1 MPFYEDIKTIS
12 GNLMI
17 DGTLESKHI
26 KTDSIEANK
35 FKGATEEQYF
45 NKFLGQSLAFN
56 TYTTLHEFDF
66 PTPELGLV
74 KSQSIE
80 ATFDATIY
88 TGTVSEVGST
98 VYLYLEIKVPDSETF
113 RFIGLA
119 NDDGIASGY
128 QTVWLEGNY
137 LNRFGAGNV
146 GGLSTYRVYRN
157 LRYKE
162 KEEQTEK
169 LTNGLFNGVGG
180 WTAIGGSLSS
190 LYGSLAQI
198 TQDSNTDA
206 AYFYQAVTVIA
217 GKNYRFNGDSHTLST
232 ATGKFHLSTSTD
244 IADAFHSS
252 PSQSGGAT
260 VTYEAEVTIPAGV
273 TTVYVIGEVTSTTS
287 GDYHVFDNFSFRQII
302 NKTYVDIS
310 TSQGQVVPTGG
321 SANIYHHPYGSA
333 STGTWKVLKTK
344 TMSVRTNPYTHYFSM
359 QAEAFL
365 GVEREVHECRIRAR
379 QMFSGDTMQITDG
392 VVMLKSRM
400 TGEQNE

>member
-162 KEEQTEK
+162 KEEQT
-169 LTNGLFNGVGG
+169 
-180 WTAIGGSLSS
+180 
-190 LYGSLAQI
+190 
-198 TQDSNTDA
+198 
-206 AYFYQAVTVIA
+206 
-217 GKNYRFNGDSHTLST
+217 
-232 ATGKFHLSTSTD
+232 
-244 IADAFHSS
+244 
-252 PSQSGGAT
+252 
-260 VTYEAEVTIPAGV
+260 
-273 TTVYVIGEVTSTTS
+273 
-287 GDYHVFDNFSFRQII
+287 
-302 NKTYVDIS
+302 
-310 TSQGQVVPTGG
+310 
-321 SANIYHHPYGSA
+321 
-333 STGTWKVLKTK
+333 
-344 TMSVRTNPYTHYFSM
+344 
-359 QAEAFL
+359 
-365 GVEREVHECRIRAR
+365 
-379 QMFSGDTMQITDG
+379 
-392 VVMLKSRM
+392 
-400 TGEQNE
+400 